1 MAAVRSKLPVGS
13 APWIVS
19 ERKQADELVEQEA
32 EEFGY
37 SVRNEMEWLNEHMA
51 EIFSSTQLYVR
62 LRRTTRY
69 ANGMQGRDKR
79 FQDSGQAKGKDSSN
93 GTNAKCT
100 WNTNRMFFASDSGN
114 RVTDDNNSH

>member
-19 ERKQADELVEQEA
+19 ERRQADELVEQEA

-62 LRRTTRY
+62 LKRTRGST
-69 ANGMQGRDKR
+69 NNTQGRDKR
-79 FQDSGQAKGKDSSN
+79 L
-93 GTNAKCT
+93 
-100 WNTNRMFFASDSGN
+100 
-114 RVTDDNNSH
+114 